1 MKKRVCSNV
10 TKKAAIGP
18 KLEHQHLLPPLLSLS
33 PVLSTF
39 GLKLLQLF
47 PQLFFV
53 GKLRAL

>member
-1 MKKRVCSNV
+1 LETVVENIQNV
-10 TKKAAIGP
+10 R
-18 KLEHQHLLPPLLSLS
+18 KLSLQCANAFQVLRYLLSS
-33 PVLSTF
+33 PVLSTS